1 MGTRSTPPPASRSSD
16 GMFATVIADTQEA
29 V

>member
-16 GMFATVIADTQEA
+16 GMLASIIADTQEA